1 MIGRRAASDPADGVA
16 DGVAAAGGRTEGTA
30 AADGAEICCGAGG
43 VMVPAVDPNAGG
55 ANDAPPLC
63 AAMDGAAGVIG
74 ARGAAGVGTDVTAG
88 VCGAATAGCE
98 IGVGTRCATAAIA
111 GALARAGAGIAGE
124 LSDGVAN
131 ADCTTPADAGV
142 TITGNV
148 PPLIAM
154 IPPHTEQRAR
164 TPLAGTLAGSTR
176 KTDRQSGQDTV
187 IVHHPT

>member
-1 MIGRRAASDPADGVA
+1 MSDPADGVG
-16 DGVAAAGGRTEGTA
+16 DGPAVDAGESTEGTVA
-30 AADGAEICCGAGG
+30 GGADTCCGAGG
-43 VMVPAVDPNAGG
+43 VMVPAVEPNAGG
-55 ANDAPPLC
+55 ANDGPPAC
-63 AAMDGAAGVIG
+63 AAIDGADGVIG
-74 ARGAAGVGTDVTAG
+74 ARGATGVGTDGGRG
-88 VCGAATAGCE
+88 VATAGCE

-111 GALARAGAGIAGE
+111 GALARVGAGIAGE

-148 PPLIAM
+148 PPLIAI

-164 TPLAGTLAGSTR
+164 TPLAGTFAGSTR

>member
-1 MIGRRAASDPADGVA
+1 M
-16 DGVAAAGGRTEGTA
+16 
-30 AADGAEICCGAGG
+30 C
-43 VMVPAVDPNAGG
+43 
-55 ANDAPPLC
+55 
-63 AAMDGAAGVIG
+63 GVIG
-74 ARGAAGVGTDVTAG
+74 VIGVRGAAGVGNDATD
-88 VCGAATAGCE
+88 GAVTAGCE

-111 GALARAGAGIAGE
+111 GALGRADAGADAEMAAE

-142 TITGNV
+142 TMTGSV